1 MVNMSAS
8 SAVDNEFLKVP
19 VLVENSDVI
28 GEQDVPCLSELDR
41 HFLPFLLVHLKEA
54 NVCQL

>member
-1 MVNMSAS
+1 MVSMSAS

-28 GEQDVPCLSELDR
+28 GEQDVPCLSELDQ
-41 HFLPFLLVHLKEA
+41 HFLPFLLVHLKGS
-54 NVCQL
+54 